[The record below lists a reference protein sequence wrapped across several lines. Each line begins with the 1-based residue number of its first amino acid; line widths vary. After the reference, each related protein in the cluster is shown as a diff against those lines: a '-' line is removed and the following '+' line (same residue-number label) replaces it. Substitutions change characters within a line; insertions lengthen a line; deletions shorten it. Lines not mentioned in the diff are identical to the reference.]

1 MFAKSSPSVQSL
13 LKSTRGDLVIW
24 GVAIVLALIGI
35 MAVYSTTGTLA
46 LKLDKS
52 HHSFLFKQIG
62 LLGVGFVLMY
72 IIHRL
77 DYRYF
82 APIGTLLFYIS
93 IPLLVLTL
101 VAGTTFNEGS
111 RWLMIPGIGVTIQT
125 SDLAKLSLFVYLARR
140 LSFIQDDL
148 DNKKFV
154 FYKIFAPVILACAL
168 IAPAN
173 LSTALLMGLSSGLLI
188 FIGRIRIKH
197 ILLMLSLS
205 FVVLSGVCY
214 YSYATHGRVYTWKER
229 IKDFNSENK
238 SDEPFQVTQAKVA
251 IAKGGLIGKGPGN
264 STQRNFLP
272 HPYSDFIYAIIIEE
286 YGLGGGLFVICMYL
300 LFLWRSIRLFQRC
313 PYAFGAFLAVGLSF
327 SLVIQAFV
335 NMAVNVNLIPVTGL
349 TLPLVSMGGSSILF
363 TSITIGMI
371 LSVSRFVEELEG
383 DGAEQVN
390 LNLAA

>member
-1 MFAKSSPSVQSL
+1 
-13 LKSTRGDLVIW
+13 
-24 GVAIVLALIGI
+24 
-35 MAVYSTTGTLA
+35 
-46 LKLDKS
+46 
-52 HHSFLFKQIG
+52 LFKQIG

-77 DYRYF
+77 DYRFF
-82 APIGTLLFYIS
+82 APIGTILFYFSLPLLFI
-93 IPLLVLTL
+93 TL

-111 RWLMIPGIGVTIQT
+111 RWLMIPGIGVTVQT

-154 FYKIFAPVILACAL
+154 FIKIFLPVLLACAL

-188 FIGRIRIKH
+188 YIGRIRIKH

-205 FVVLSGVCY
+205 LVVLSGVCY
-214 YSYATHGRVYTWKER
+214 YSYVTQGRVYTWKER
-229 IKDFNSENK
+229 IKDFSSENK

-251 IAKGGLIGKGPGN
+251 IAKGGIIGKGPGN

-390 LNLAA
+390 LNPAA

>member
-1 MFAKSSPSVQSL
+1 
-13 LKSTRGDLVIW
+13 
-24 GVAIVLALIGI
+24 
-35 MAVYSTTGTLA
+35 
-46 LKLDKS
+46 
-52 HHSFLFKQIG
+52 
-62 LLGVGFVLMY
+62 
-72 IIHRL
+72 
-77 DYRYF
+77 
-82 APIGTLLFYIS
+82 
-93 IPLLVLTL
+93 
-101 VAGTTFNEGS
+101 
-111 RWLMIPGIGVTIQT
+111 
-125 SDLAKLSLFVYLARR
+125 
-140 LSFIQDDL
+140 
-148 DNKKFV
+148 
-154 FYKIFAPVILACAL
+154 
-168 IAPAN
+168 
-173 LSTALLMGLSSGLLI
+173 
-188 FIGRIRIKH
+188 
-197 ILLMLSLS
+197 MLSLS
-205 FVVLSGVCY
+205 LVVLSGVCY
-214 YSYATHGRVYTWKER
+214 YSYVTHGRVYTWKER
-229 IKDFNSENK
+229 IKDFSSENK

-251 IAKGGLIGKGPGN
+251 IAKGGIIGKGPGN

-390 LNLAA
+390 LNPAA

>member
-1 MFAKSSPSVQSL
+1 MLAPSTPSVQSL

-24 GVAIVLALIGI
+24 GVAIILALISI
-35 MAVYSTTGTLA
+35 MAVYSSTGTLA
-46 LKLDKS
+46 MKLDKS
-52 HHSFLFKQIG
+52 HYSFLFKQIG
-62 LLGVGFVLMY
+62 ILGVGFVLMY
-72 IIHRL
+72 VIHRL

-82 APIGTLLFYIS
+82 APIGTIVFYIS

-101 VAGTTFNEGS
+101 FAGITLNQGS
-111 RWLMIPGIGVTIQT
+111 RWLMIPGLGITFQT

-148 DNKKFV
+148 DNYKYV
-154 FYKIFAPVILACAL
+154 FFKIFLPVLGACAL

-188 FIGRIRIKH
+188 FIGRIRIKQ
-197 ILLMLSLS
+197 ILIMLSLS
-205 FVVLSGVCY
+205 LVMLSGVCY
-214 YSYATHGRVYTWKER
+214 YSFVTQGRVYTWIKR
-229 IKDFNSENK
+229 INDFKSENK

-286 YGLGGGLFVICMYL
+286 YGLGGGLVVMGLYL

-335 NMAVNVNLIPVTGL
+335 NMAVNVNLMPVTGL

-363 TSITIGMI
+363 TSITLGMI

-383 DGAEQVN
+383 DGTES
-390 LNLAA
+390 LNSSKAA